1 MRSRLYSIILTLID
15 GQSFKRVGYFEY
27 CSELE
32 SKVLEQLVERR
43 MSSKFAWLHD
53 GGARTIT
60 IV

>member
-1 MRSRLYSIILTLID
+1 MRSRLCGIILTSID

-27 CSELE
+27 YSELE
-32 SKVLEQLVERR
+32 LKVLEQLVERR
-43 MSSKFAWLHD
+43 MSSKFAWLND